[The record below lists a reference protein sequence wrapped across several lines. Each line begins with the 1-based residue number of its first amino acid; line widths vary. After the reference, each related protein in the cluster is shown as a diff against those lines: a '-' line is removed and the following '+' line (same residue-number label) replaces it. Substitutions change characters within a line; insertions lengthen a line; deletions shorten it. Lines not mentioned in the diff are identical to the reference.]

1 MGGKTRPKSH
11 SGKRRAKGA
20 GAAVP
25 DPMGTPET
33 AETVVVPET
42 AETVVV
48 RDTIVDP
55 MGPPQKR
62 LRRKTDMIAYRWR
75 MLVRRGTVCGE
86 NIKFPQKELERRLEE
101 RCVV

>member
-1 MGGKTRPKSH
+1 MGGKTRSKSH

-25 DPMGTPET
+25 DPMG
-33 AETVVVPET
+33 APET

-48 RDTIVDP
+48 RDTIVHP
-55 MGPPQKR
+55 MGHPQKW

-86 NIKFPQKELERRLEE
+86 NIKFPPKELERRLEE